1 MQFSYFDAHS
11 HVQDRQFHHDRD
23 AVLTRMKEGGVGALV
38 AGADMQMN
46 EDGVALVGSREGL
59 WATVGIHPVEGLTEM
74 EKAVGETGEVLEAP
88 LRRLRA
94 LAQKPKVAGI
104 GECGLDYFYKPK
116 AEAFEKQA
124 VLFRAQITL
133 ARELA
138 LPLMVHIRPTKGSR
152 DDAYLDALPILD
164 EFPGVKGNI
173 HFFAGTW
180 TVAQE
185 FLARGFTLSFTGV
198 ITFARDYDEVI
209 KNMPLDMML
218 SETDCPYVAPAPYR
232 GKRNEPAY
240 VEEVVKKMAE
250 IRGESL
256 ETVRHA
262 TVVNALR
269 VFKIPGT
276 I

>member
-1 MQFSYFDAHS
+1 MQLRFFDAHS
-11 HVQDRQFHHDRD
+11 HVQDKQFDHDRN
-23 AVLTRMKEGGVGALV
+23 AVFECMKEKGVGAIV
-38 AGADMQMN
+38 AGADMRMN
-46 EDGVALVGSREGL
+46 ENGVALVALHEGL

-74 EKAVGETGEVLEAP
+74 EKGETTPLLEAP
-88 LRRLRA
+88 LARLRELA
-94 LAQKPKVAGI
+94 LKEKVVAI

-116 AEAFEKQA
+116 AEVFERQA
-124 VLFRAQITL
+124 ALFRAQIRL
-133 ARELA
+133 AQELG

-164 EFPGVKGNI
+164 EFPEAKGNI

-180 TVAQE
+180 SVAQE
-185 FLARGFTLSFTGV
+185 FLSRGFTLSFTGV

-209 KNMPLDMML
+209 KNLPLDMIL

-232 GKRNEPAY
+232 GMRNEPVY
-240 VEEVVKKMAE
+240 VEVVVKKMAE

-256 ETVRHA
+256 EIVRQA
-262 TVVNALR
+262 TVLYALR